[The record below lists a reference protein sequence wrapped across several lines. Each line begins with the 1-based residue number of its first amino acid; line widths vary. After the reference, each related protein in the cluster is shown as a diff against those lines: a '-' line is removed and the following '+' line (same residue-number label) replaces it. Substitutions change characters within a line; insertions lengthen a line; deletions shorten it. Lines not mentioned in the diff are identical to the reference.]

1 MNIKFNLL
9 GAVLLTFLFSCED
22 NNTPEPEP
30 EESACQYGMQGVFS
44 TDAPVWSADT
54 VSILPYVSG
63 GVFHMFSAPYAA
75 PYWTTMQLSRNSDTC
90 YLSQASADTLNYT
103 VRIKNPSTAA
113 GALASYDMS
122 LHLYGQNKIAT
133 VSFIGSA
140 AHVGYTHLK
149 VGTEGAVSV
158 PELVRIFEDW
168 TEVSLRTNGNTCAVY
183 INGTLAKSISYAGAI
198 GRLKDVRVTFK
209 GYGSVDYFRV
219 TGLQGAKIVRNEFN
233 NVNTPSQG
241 LEFGW

>member
-1 MNIKFNLL
+1 MKFKISLL
-9 GAVLLTFLFSCED
+9 GAMLLTSLFSCED
-22 NNTPEPEP
+22 DKPEPKP
-30 EESACQYGMQGVFS
+30 EEESSCLYGMQGVFS

-54 VSILPYVSG
+54 VSILPYVTG
-63 GVFHMFSAPYAA
+63 GVFRMHSGPYAA
-75 PYWTTMQLSRNSDTC
+75 PYWTTMQLERNSDTC
-90 YLSQASADTLNYT
+90 YLSKASADTLNFT
-103 VRIKNPSTAA
+103 VRLKNPSTGA

-133 VSFIGSA
+133 VSFIGNA

-149 VGTEGAVSV
+149 VGTEGVTGV

-168 TEVSLRTNGNTCAVY
+168 TEVSLRTNGTSCTVY
-183 INGTLAKSISYAGAI
+183 VNGVLAKSMNYTGAI

-209 GYGSVDYFRV
+209 GYGSIDYFRV